1 MNEIIEEQDIAKD
14 KELQLVG
21 LELMFSN
28 PQKRESDIGLTAVE
42 LAKKLSIKIDIVK
55 KKLKILYDKELIR
68 CIGVN
73 PKYWI
78 FDEYKF
84 QRMDVEDPVYLLL
97 CDYSDV
103 DFDQYFDY

>member
-1 MNEIIEEQDIAKD
+1 MSEEILSD
-14 KELQLVG
+14 KTLQVIG

-28 PQKRESDIGLTAVE
+28 PQKRENPLGSTAVE
-42 LAKKLSIKIDIVK
+42 LARKLNIKLDIVK
-55 KKLKILYDKELIR
+55 KKLKILSDKEIIR

-73 PKYWI
+73 PKFWI

-84 QRMDVEDPVYLLL
+84 QRMDIEDPVYMLL